1 MKKETIF
8 NIGITLFALAGVGLA
23 IKVLV
28 FPKKEKL
35 LINLKEYDS
44 NVDLDKGQSFDYGYI
59 WKRLQAYKRSKD
71 TYTFNGKTYNTNTG
85 RGV

>member
-35 LINLKEYDS
+35 LVNLKEYDS

-59 WKRLQAYKRSKD
+59 WKRLQAYKKGND
-71 TYTFNGKTYNTNTG
+71 NFTFNGKTYDTKTG
-85 RGV
+85 RSI